1 VSPRRLRPPH
11 FVDRPTRR
19 LLLIRLI
26 ILLTTLAGLRYL
38 SWRWS
43 SSLNWSQ
50 WYVSIPLVVAETYT
64 MIDGLLFGLTM
75 WRSTPRPPPPRA
87 ERGQSVDVLITTY
100 NEPIDLVMNTASAA
114 LLIRYP
120 HQTYVLDDGNRL
132 EMRERAIAAGIGY
145 INRSEDWVNRPLHA
159 KAGNLNNAL
168 MSTSGEFIL
177 ILDADMVPRPEILD
191 ETLGYFQDP
200 RVGLVQTPQIF
211 VNVPDNDPLGS
222 QATLF
227 YGPIMQGKDGWNSA
241 FFCGSNAVLRR
252 EALMQLA
259 ITGYV
264 RDVDRV
270 LHQTLVSARRVVARS
285 RRRLEDLPS
294 AQAALAT
301 IERAVLDAK
310 HDLRAKEPFEEV
322 VLRFQ
327 NSVKSAARSVVLSD
341 LEQMQ
346 RDLAEIGESTEVH
359 NAEMREERL
368 LITLAHGQQSPLRAL
383 ESLSAMVDAL
393 DVDRGH
399 DAQPLMPLATISIT
413 EDMATA
419 MRLHALGWRS
429 VFHLKPLADGLA
441 PEDLGSSMQQRL
453 RWAQGTLQVMFRE
466 NPLVQHGLSISQR
479 LMYFATM
486 WSYLSGFANL
496 VFVAAPVTY
505 LLFNWRP
512 VKSFGGPFLTH
523 LLPYLIINQLLFII
537 VGFRHRTFRGQQYS
551 FAMFPLW
558 IRAFRT
564 TVANVI
570 FGRPLGF
577 VVTPKV
583 RAESSFAQNMRIVWP
598 QLLTM
603 GLLFVSMVVG
613 FVHLATHTA
622 PSVEGT
628 WLNVVWILID
638 LIMIGVIF
646 KAAAYRG
653 FEEPA
658 T

>member
-1 VSPRRLRPPH
+1 VSPRRLRQPH

-26 ILLTTLAGLRYL
+26 ILLTALAGLRYL

-75 WRSTPRPPPPRA
+75 WRSTPRPPSPPA

-100 NEPIDLVMNTASAA
+100 NEPVDLVMKTANAA

-168 MSTSGEFIL
+168 MTISGEFIL

-200 RVGLVQTPQIF
+200 HVGLVQTPQIF

-264 RDVDRV
+264 HDVDRV

-285 RRRLEDLPS
+285 TS
-294 AQAALAT
+294 CT
-301 IERAVLDAK
+301 
-310 HDLRAKEPFEEV
+310 
-322 VLRFQ
+322 
-327 NSVKSAARSVVLSD
+327 
-341 LEQMQ
+341 
-346 RDLAEIGESTEVH
+346 
-359 NAEMREERL
+359 
-368 LITLAHGQQSPLRAL
+368 
-383 ESLSAMVDAL
+383 
-393 DVDRGH
+393 
-399 DAQPLMPLATISIT
+399 
-413 EDMATA
+413 
-419 MRLHALGWRS
+419 
-429 VFHLKPLADGLA
+429 
-441 PEDLGSSMQQRL
+441 
-453 RWAQGTLQVMFRE
+453 
-466 NPLVQHGLSISQR
+466 
-479 LMYFATM
+479 
-486 WSYLSGFANL
+486 
-496 VFVAAPVTY
+496 
-505 LLFNWRP
+505 
-512 VKSFGGPFLTH
+512 
-523 LLPYLIINQLLFII
+523 
-537 VGFRHRTFRGQQYS
+537 
-551 FAMFPLW
+551 
-558 IRAFRT
+558 
-564 TVANVI
+564 
-570 FGRPLGF
+570 
-577 VVTPKV
+577 
-583 RAESSFAQNMRIVWP
+583 
-598 QLLTM
+598 
-603 GLLFVSMVVG
+603 
-613 FVHLATHTA
+613 
-622 PSVEGT
+622 
-628 WLNVVWILID
+628 
-638 LIMIGVIF
+638 
-646 KAAAYRG
+646 
-653 FEEPA
+653 
-658 T
+658 